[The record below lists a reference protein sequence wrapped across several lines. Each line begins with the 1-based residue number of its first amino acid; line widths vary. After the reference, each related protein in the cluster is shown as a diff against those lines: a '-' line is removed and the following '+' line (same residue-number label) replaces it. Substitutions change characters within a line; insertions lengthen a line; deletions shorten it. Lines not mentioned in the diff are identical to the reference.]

1 MLIELLPGFYGLCR
15 ETKAIED
22 ALEKGI
28 SGVQAARDDC
38 LLQLDLN
45 TATWGLDY
53 WEDAYGIPREAGK
66 DYAYRR
72 TRILSKMR
80 GSGTTTAELIQNV
93 AESFING
100 QVEVIEF
107 PEADDVWLRNVF
119 HIRFGQIG
127 IPPNLDDLK
136 AAVEEIKPAHL
147 KVEYIIAYRTSSE
160 LHRYTHTQLGQY
172 THAQLREGGNLT

>member
-22 ALEKGI
+22 ALEEGI
-28 SGVQAARDDC
+28 SGAQAARDDC
-38 LLQLDLN
+38 FLQLDLN

-80 GSGTTTAELIQNV
+80 GSGTTTAALIQNV

-100 QVEVIEF
+100 QV
-107 PEADDVWLRNVF
+107 
-119 HIRFGQIG
+119 
-127 IPPNLDDLK
+127 
-136 AAVEEIKPAHL
+136 
-147 KVEYIIAYRTSSE
+147 
-160 LHRYTHTQLGQY
+160 
-172 THAQLREGGNLT
+172 